1 MILKVQK
8 GINRSIKPGLY
19 TPRVPTFRRSRRH
32 SEKKH
37 TLNVLGA

>member
-8 GINRSIKPGLY
+8 GINRSKRPGLY
-19 TPRVPTFRRSRRH
+19 TPRVPAYTTSARH